1 MFVEEMTTNNIFVE
15 IKMFAHRVIKQ
26 LLVTMVTVRNVG
38 DVPVRLDI
46 NSSSVEDTE
55 DLEVTHEAN
64 QSIG

>member
-1 MFVEEMTTNNIFVE
+1 MFVEEMTTNNISVE

-38 DVPVRLDI
+38 DVPVSLGI
-46 NSSSVEDTE
+46 NSSSVENTE
-55 DLEVTHEAN
+55 DLEVTHKVN

>member
-1 MFVEEMTTNNIFVE
+1 MFVEELTTNDISVE

-38 DVPVRLDI
+38 NVPVNLDI

-55 DLEVTHEAN
+55 DLEVTHEVN
-64 QSIG
+64 ESIG

>member
-1 MFVEEMTTNNIFVE
+1 MFVEELTTNDISVE

-38 DVPVRLDI
+38 DVPVSLDI

-55 DLEVTHEAN
+55 DLEVTHEVN
-64 QSIG
+64 ESIG

>member
-1 MFVEEMTTNNIFVE
+1 MFVEELTTNDISVE

-38 DVPVRLDI
+38 DVPVSLDI

-55 DLEVTHEAN
+55 DLEITHEVN

>member
-1 MFVEEMTTNNIFVE
+1 MFVEELTTNDISVK

-38 DVPVRLDI
+38 DVPVSLDI
-46 NSSSVEDTE
+46 NSSRVEDTE
-55 DLEVTHEAN
+55 DLEVTHEVN

>member
-1 MFVEEMTTNNIFVE
+1 MFVEELTTNDISVE

-38 DVPVRLDI
+38 NVLVSLDI

-55 DLEVTHEAN
+55 DLEVTHEVN
-64 QSIG
+64 ESIG